1 MMIYEK
7 TMSRKVIV
15 GNEKK
20 EGDSSNG
27 TTNETNGN
35 PAANGTSS
43 KPTTNSS
50 NEAANGTK
58 VNRSANAETSKKPA
72 SGTEPPSS
80 HTRAAKLKVFKEL
93 FWGSPETK
101 SAKTKGP
108 ASTGQVLNLVR
119 TDASEIAQRFRE
131 IDRMI
136 RVPFSIIFAVW
147 LIWSLLGP
155 SCLVAIAV
163 IIIAQI
169 LNGLIARLQV
179 RWRRNTKKA
188 NDARVQIS
196 SQYIGVIRHLRW
208 YSWEETWLGKVME
221 ARQHELNIR
230 IVSMILNLTS
240 YFILIFSGAI
250 FPVVAFF
257 AYTAFAGH
265 QLRIDLIFP
274 ALQLFGN
281 LQGSLREM
289 PTLITTLLNAY
300 VAMERIEDFTKE
312 PEKEGAS
319 NREEDTTPS
328 VESVPLKL
336 SDSSF
341 AWPGSDTTILQDV
354 SLTIEPGLT
363 VVYGKIGSGK
373 TALLQ
378 ALLGEMDRL
387 SGQVDI
393 PDKMIGY
400 CSQSPWLQSIS
411 IRDNILFFSEYE
423 EERYENVLDACA
435 LRQDLA
441 NFKDGD
447 LSEIGEK

>member
-7 TMSRKVIV
+7 TMARKVIV

-20 EGDSSNG
+20 KGGSGNEGDGKPAVNG
-27 TTNETNGN
+27 I
-35 PAANGTSS
+35 SI
-43 KPTTNSS
+43 KPTTDAS
-50 NEAANGTK
+50 NGI
-58 VNRSANAETSKKPA
+58 A
-72 SGTEPPSS
+72 SGTKANGSDNAESSTKQTNEPGNPSS
-80 HTRAAKLKVFKEL
+80 HTRAGKLKVFKEL

-101 SAKTKGP
+101 STEAKGP

-119 TDASEIAQRFRE
+119 TDVSEIAQRFRE
-131 IDRMI
+131 IDRII
-136 RVPFSIIFAVW
+136 RTPFSIIFAVW

-155 SCLVAIAV
+155 SCLVAVAV
-163 IIIAQI
+163 IVIAQI
-169 LNGLIARLQV
+169 LNGLVARLQV

-208 YSWEETWLGKVME
+208 YAWEETWLGKVME

-230 IVSMILNLTS
+230 IVTMILSLTS
-240 YFILIFSGAI
+240 YFIFMFSGAI

-300 VAMERIEDFTKE
+300 VAMERIEDFIKE

-319 NREEDTTPS
+319 NREGDTTSPMNPT
-328 VESVPLKL
+328 PLQL
-336 SDSSF
+336 RESSF
-341 AWPGSDTTILQDV
+341 AWPGSDFKILQDV
-354 SLTIEPGLT
+354 SITIEPGLT
-363 VVYGKIGSGK
+363 VIYGKIGSGK

-378 ALLGEMDRL
+378 ALLGEMDQL
-387 SGQVDI
+387 SGEGEI
-393 PDKMIGY
+393 PNQMIGY
-400 CSQSPWLQSIS
+400 CSQTPWLQSIS

-423 EERYENVLDACA
+423 EERYENVLDACV

-441 NFKDGD
+441 TFKDGD